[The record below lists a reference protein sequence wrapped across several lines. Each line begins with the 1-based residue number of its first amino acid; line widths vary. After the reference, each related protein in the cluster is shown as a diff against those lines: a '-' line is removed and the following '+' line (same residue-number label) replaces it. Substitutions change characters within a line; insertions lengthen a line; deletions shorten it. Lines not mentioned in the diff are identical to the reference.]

1 MAGLFFMFI
10 VTITVGE
17 MLGDYLKA
25 QDEADDSDGFLK
37 ITFTPDDA
45 SFDWEEA
52 RKK

>member
-17 MLGDYLKA
+17 MLGDYIKA
-25 QDEADDSDGFLK
+25 QDEADDSDDSLK
-37 ITFTPDDA
+37 ITFTPDNA

>member
-1 MAGLFFMFI
+1 MFI

-17 MLGDYLKA
+17 MFGDYLKA
-25 QDEADDSDGFLK
+25 QDEADDSDGSLK

-45 SFDWEEA
+45 ALDWEES